1 MLMNSLDSLEPV
13 LELFPT
19 NEGMKYT
26 IFKPYGS
33 DRFVAAKSVEMKAS
47 DKPVVKFPS
56 DMTITFTA
64 DNVNINEE
72 LFKQLTGY

>member
-1 MLMNSLDSLEPV
+1 MLMSSLASLEPV

-33 DRFVAAKSVEMKAS
+33 DKFVAAKSVEIKAS
-47 DKPVVKFPS
+47 DRPVVKFPS
-56 DMTITFTA
+56 DMTLTFTA

-72 LFKQLTGY
+72 LFKQLTGC

>member
-1 MLMNSLDSLEPV
+1 MLMSSLVSLELV

-19 NEGMKYT
+19 NERMKYT

-33 DRFVAAKSVEMKAS
+33 DKFVAAKSVEIKAS

-64 DNVNINEE
+64 DNININEE
-72 LFKQLTGY
+72 LLKQLTGC